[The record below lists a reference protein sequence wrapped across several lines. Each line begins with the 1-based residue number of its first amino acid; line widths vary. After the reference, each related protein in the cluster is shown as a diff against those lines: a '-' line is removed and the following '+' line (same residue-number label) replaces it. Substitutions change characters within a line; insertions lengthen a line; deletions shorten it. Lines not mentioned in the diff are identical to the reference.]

1 MVFAAAS
8 SESLSQIGNR
18 SRIGAMT
25 TYVAGLLLCA
35 LAQAP
40 EPQPPAIKASQHGS
54 VMQQV
59 AATTI
64 TVDYNRPVARGRDL
78 FGALVPYDRIWCPG
92 ADDCT
97 TLTVS
102 TPIKID
108 AQDLPAGT
116 YTVWARPGAGKWTL
130 ILNRAHPVF
139 HTRYESVA
147 DRDALQLE
155 VAPRAGA
162 HMETL
167 AFYFPVVNGK
177 HAELVLHWGTIVVA
191 LSIDVP

>member
-1 MVFAAAS
+1 MVKIVIAAMCTMLLGQQPS
-8 SESLSQIGNR
+8 SVPGVR
-18 SRIGAMT
+18 
-25 TYVAGLLLCA
+25 
-35 LAQAP
+35 P
-40 EPQPPAIKASQHGS
+40 SQHGS
-54 VMQQV
+54 VTQHV

-64 TVDYNRPVARGRDL
+64 TVEYDRPVARGRDL

-92 ADDCT
+92 ANDCT

-102 TPIKID
+102 TAVKVEG
-108 AQDLPAGT
+108 QDLPAGT
-116 YTVWARPGAGKWTL
+116 YTVWARPGAAKWTV

-147 DRDALQLE
+147 DRDLLKLE
-155 VAPRAGA
+155 ITPRTGS

-177 HAELVLHWGTIVVA
+177 HAELVLHWGTVVVPLA
-191 LSIDVP
+191 IDVP